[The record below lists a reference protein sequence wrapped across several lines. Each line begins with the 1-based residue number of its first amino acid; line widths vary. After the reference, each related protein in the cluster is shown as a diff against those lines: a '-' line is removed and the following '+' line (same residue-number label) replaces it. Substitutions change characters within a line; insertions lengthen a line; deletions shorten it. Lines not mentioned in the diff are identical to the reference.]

1 MARDGCRPRFA
12 RLAASPLPRE
22 CIALTKSE
30 EKERLLAVYYHGSN
44 LTFSPGGP
52 GGPGGPGI
60 PSRPCLKEGMYVSL

>member
-1 MARDGCRPRFA
+1 M
-12 RLAASPLPRE
+12 LP
-22 CIALTKSE
+22 
-30 EKERLLAVYYHGSN
+30 GSN